1 MVQASQMIDT
11 SGGSTGGG
19 GTFDGIFKLNGII
32 ILKPTQPIDWNKEV
46 VQDQIRGLIPG
57 EVTSVSLE
65 NVKCLPEVLSE
76 LIDLIIAQ

>member
-32 ILKPTQPIDWNKEV
+32 ILKPTQPIDWNKKAS
-46 VQDQIRGLIPG
+46 LINS
-57 EVTSVSLE
+57 TKRKL
-65 NVKCLPEVLSE
+65 
-76 LIDLIIAQ
+76 AHRY